1 MNSIPKLRRLKGLLG
16 LTLHGN
22 KSYSRKL
29 RALLMARNI
38 TFTLNNNS
46 NGRRGV
52 GAKLFE
58 GINRTPQSK
67 ALYTLQLRILRILKR
82 TWQQQRQ
89 CMLAGGQ

>member
-38 TFTLNNNS
+38 TFTLII
-46 NGRRGV
+46 V
-52 GAKLFE
+52 TDGAESGQSF
-58 GINRTPQSK
+58 SK
-67 ALYTLQLRILRILKR
+67 A
-82 TWQQQRQ
+82 
-89 CMLAGGQ
+89 